1 MTASS
6 WFSRRVPRP
15 LHPVAWWVWA
25 IGVVVAASR
34 TTNPLVLALLLA
46 VTTIVVVAR
55 APGESQLK
63 LFRLY
68 LVVGLVIICI
78 RMVFAMIFGLNVDG
92 TTLFTLPSVD
102 LPDWT
107 TGLRFGGDVTAESL
121 LSAFIDGLRLATLI
135 IVLGAAN
142 CLADPRRMLRVVP
155 GALYELGTAVV
166 VALTIA
172 PQLVASGVKIRRAQ
186 KLRLSSASDGR
197 TPRLLRGLVIPV
209 LEDSLD
215 RSLALASS
223 MDARG
228 YGRWGTTRAS
238 YQRVTSF
245 LVLLALLGVCVG
257 AYGVLDPTS
266 PTWLGLP
273 MLVGGAVLAVIGV
286 LLGRSRSRPT
296 VYRPDPWLLPEWIVS
311 LSGVGAALVMFFSS
325 QIDPLNMYPSAY
337 PLTWPNLPLGAL
349 VACALALIPAVAAP
363 PVVTHKIKP
372 HVAEPVP
379 VVEPPA
385 SERISPL
392 EDSVIDSSG
401 VTVAE
406 QTAETEESAS
416 VPSTL
421 EAK

>member
-1 MTASS
+1 MTLSVSASG
-6 WFSRRVPRP
+6 RVPRA

-34 TTNPLVLALLLA
+34 TTNPLVLSLLIAITA
-46 VTTIVVVAR
+46 VVVVAR

-68 LVVGLVIICI
+68 LVVGVVIICI
-78 RMVFAMIFGLNVDG
+78 RVFFAMIFGVNVDG

-102 LPDWT
+102 LPAWT
-107 TGLRFGGDVTAESL
+107 SGLRLGGAVTAEAL

-172 PQLVASGVKIRRAQ
+172 PQLIASGVKIRRAQ
-186 KLRLSSASDGR
+186 KLRLSSASDQR
-197 TPRLLRGLVIPV
+197 APRLLRGLLIPV

-228 YGRWGTTRAS
+228 YGRWGSAKAS
-238 YQRVTSF
+238 YQRVTS
-245 LVLLALLGVCVG
+245 VLILFALFGVCIG

-266 PTWLGLP
+266 PPWLGLP
-273 MLVGGAVLAVIGV
+273 MLLGGAILAVVGV

-296 VYRPDPWLLPEWIVS
+296 VYRPDPWLSPEWIVS
-311 LSGVGAALVMFFSS
+311 LSGVAAAVVMFFSS
-325 QIDPLNMYPSAY
+325 RIDPQNMYASVY
-337 PLTWPNLPLGAL
+337 PLSWPGLPAWAL
-349 VACALALIPAVAAP
+349 VACALALVPAFAAP
-363 PVVTHKIKP
+363 PVVVHKIKP
-372 HVAEPVP
+372 RIVEPAP
-379 VVEPPA
+379 ITEPPA
-385 SERISPL
+385 SERMR
-392 EDSVIDSSG
+392 DRVG
-401 VTVAE
+401 VF
-406 QTAETEESAS
+406 
-416 VPSTL
+416 PDDL
-421 EAK
+421 EAPEQPSKVGAP

>member
-1 MTASS
+1 MVTN
-6 WFSRRVPRP
+6 FGRSRRIPRP
-15 LHPVAWWVWA
+15 LHPVAWWIWA

-34 TTNPLVLALLLA
+34 TTNPLVLAVLLA
-46 VTTIVVVAR
+46 VTTVVVVAR

-68 LVVGLVIICI
+68 LVVGVVIICI
-78 RMVFAMIFGLNVDG
+78 RMFFAMIFGLNVDG
-92 TTLFTLPSVD
+92 TTLFTLPSIE

-107 TGLRFGGDVTAESL
+107 TGLRFGGAVTAESL

-228 YGRWGTTRAS
+228 YGRWGSTRVS
-238 YQRVTSF
+238 YQRVTSV
-245 LVLLALLGVCVG
+245 LVLLALLGVCIG
-257 AYGVLDPTS
+257 AYGVLDPTG

-273 MLVGGAVLAVIGV
+273 MLVGGAVLAVVGV

-296 VYRPDPWLLPEWIVS
+296 VYRPDPWLVPEWIVS
-311 LSGVGAALVMFFSS
+311 LSGIGAALVMFFSS
-325 QIDPLNMYPSAY
+325 QIDPLNMYPSVY
-337 PLTWPNLPLGAL
+337 PLAWPGLPLW
-349 VACALALIPAVAAP
+349 ALIACVLVVIPAFAAP
-363 PVVTHKIKP
+363 PVLVHKVKP
-372 HVAEPVP
+372 RIAEPDP
-379 VVEPPA
+379 VVEPAA
-385 SERISPL
+385 SERLAPS
-392 EDSVIDSSG
+392 
-401 VTVAE
+401 
-406 QTAETEESAS
+406 TEAAVPEAAS
-416 VPSTL
+416 VADEPSAVATTL

>member
-1 MTASS
+1 M
-6 WFSRRVPRP
+6 
-15 LHPVAWWVWA
+15 AWWIWA

-34 TTNPLVLALLLA
+34 TTNPLVLVLLLA
-46 VTTIVVVAR
+46 VTTVVVVAR
-55 APGESQLK
+55 APGESQLR

-78 RMVFAMIFGLNVDG
+78 RVLFAMVFGLNVDG

-172 PQLVASGVKIRRAQ
+172 PQLVASGVRIRRAQ
-186 KLRLSSASDGR
+186 KLRLSSASDSR

-228 YGRWGTTRAS
+228 YGRWGANRPS
-238 YQRVTSF
+238 YQRLTSI

-273 MLVGGAVLAVIGV
+273 MLVGGTVLAVIGIM
-286 LLGRSRSRPT
+286 LGRSRSRPT
-296 VYRPDPWLLPEWIVS
+296 VYRPDPWLLAEWGVS

-325 QIDPLNMYPSAY
+325 QIDPLNMYPSVY
-337 PLTWPNLPLGAL
+337 PLVWPSLPPGTLI
-349 VACALALIPAVAAP
+349 ACALVLVPAFAAP
-363 PVVTHKIKP
+363 PVLTRRVKP
-372 HVAEPVP
+372 RVAELAP

-385 SERISPL
+385 SERIGSL
-392 EDSVIDSSG
+392 DESVISSVGAVDKPITKPHESDSFP
-401 VTVAE
+401 T
-406 QTAETEESAS
+406 TM
-416 VPSTL
+416 
-421 EAK
+421 EAP